1 MVRSEYYGT
10 NNRTPSHRRECTF
23 GIKTININGAVSRRG
38 GQGGRVGYKINS
50 RMFGED
56 IFAIVDTRLRG
67 NRIDDLKR
75 NIPYGSFFLASRMP
89 IHVWRPWGV
98 ALYIPGRHI
107 RSLIN
112 IT

>member
-1 MVRSEYYGT
+1 M
-10 NNRTPSHRRECTF
+10 F
-23 GIKTININGAVSRRG
+23 GIKTLNINGAVSRRG

-56 IFAIVDTRLRG
+56 IFAIVDTGLRG

-89 IHVWRPWGV
+89 IHVRRPCGV
-98 ALYIPGRHI
+98 AIYIPRRHI
-107 RSLIN
+107 RSLVSVTYDTNEACRFLVAHFIN
-112 IT
+112 